1 MVPWRHW
8 WRPTAGA
15 QQARSKRPDGA
26 SQAHGRRAGAGR
38 CAPGKGCGQV
48 DDAPGGAPGAAR
60 GQRRRC
66 PPPAPFAHLPTALH
80 DGEKNLQYTAD
91 VYNDSTRCASLLFA
105 GASGSYLIWKRLTA
119 GVQRIRLPGV
129 VVEHV
134 YATNKVSQKQV
145 CATQRT
151 LAALLGRTHSHHP
164 FITSSSVIGCE
175 AAGTPSPSSGR
186 KTAGMSLARAM
197 RIRISPESSR
207 RTWT

>member
-1 MVPWRHW
+1 MSGRVKGWARRRCEGGAMVPWRHW

-105 GASGSYLIWKRLTA
+105 GASGSYLIWKRLSPS
-119 GVQRIRLPGV
+119 VRLMFRL
-129 VVEHV
+129 
-134 YATNKVSQKQV
+134 
-145 CATQRT
+145 CD
-151 LAALLGRTHSHHP
+151 ALD
-164 FITSSSVIGCE
+164 I
-175 AAGTPSPSSGR
+175 TPSDLLQDVERRMLVQAKGR
-186 KTAGMSLARAM
+186 L
-197 RIRISPESSR
+197 SPQA
-207 RTWT
+207 